1 MTTQIATW
9 YNADRV
15 SKSGSVILNDWM
27 AKRKA
32 ERSISNASNGQTDS
46 IALSNSKIL
55 DYLGGSQGITG
66 HAVNDRTA
74 MRTSAVYSCISR
86 ISGAIT
92 SMPCHIFER
101 TPDGGRKR
109 VGDSPLWY
117 LLNEQ
122 PHPRW
127 TAASLYEFIVAC
139 NGLRGDA
146 IIEILRNRGG
156 IITGLKPHHRDTVD
170 IDIVDDYLHYYIN
183 PTDGARPYGLHQ
195 DDVIHVPNLMFDGK
209 CSPST
214 IRLGAQHGISIA
226 LAADEYS
233 GAFYANGAMSKHL
246 LEAEGK
252 LKDDQI
258 DQLRRTFAERYAG
271 ANNAGRPMV
280 LSEGVKLRELSMTA
294 ADAELLDS
302 RKYQVI
308 DIARAFG
315 VPPHM
320 IGANETTTSWGTGVE
335 SLTIGFV
342 KFTIQPYLNRIEQ
355 EFNRKF
361 FRTSKYF
368 VEFSTEGLLRGDSKS
383 ESDSLRQSIGG
394 SQGPGWM
401 TINEVRKIKNLPPI
415 AGGDT
420 IYTTQKG
427 QPDAQATAST
437 TA

>member
-1 MTTQIATW
+1 VTQQNATW
-9 YNADRV
+9 YNAERV
-15 SKSGSVILNDWM
+15 SQSGSVILNAWM

-32 ERSISNASNGQTDS
+32 ERIVNASNGQTDS
-46 IALSNSKIL
+46 IALSNSRIL
-55 DYLGGSQGITG
+55 DFLGGSQGITG
-66 HAVNDRTA
+66 HTVNDRTA
-74 MRTSAVYSCISR
+74 MRTSAVYACISR
-86 ISGAIT
+86 IAGSIA
-92 SMPCHIFER
+92 SLPCHIYER
-101 TPDGGRKR
+101 TEDGGRRR
-109 VGDSPLWY
+109 VSDSNLWY

-146 IIEILRNRGG
+146 IIEIQRNRGG
-156 IITGLKPHHRDTVD
+156 VITGLKPHHRDTVD
-170 IDIVDDYLHYYIN
+170 IEGVGDYLHYYIN
-183 PTDGARPYGLHQ
+183 PTDGTRPYGLHQ
-195 DDVIHVPNLMFDGK
+195 DDVVHVPNLMFDGES
-209 CSPST
+209 SPST

-226 LAADEYS
+226 LAADEFS

-252 LKDDQI
+252 LRDDQI
-258 DQLRRTFAERYAG
+258 EQLRRTYSERYTG
-271 ANNAGRPMV
+271 VNNAGRPMV
-280 LSEGVKLRELSMTA
+280 LTEGVKLRELSMTA

-335 SLTIGFV
+335 QLTIGFV

-361 FRTSKYF
+361 FRTAKYF
-368 VEFSTEGLLRGDSKS
+368 TEFSLEGLLRGDAKS
-383 ESDSLRQSIGG
+383 EGEAFRQSIGG

-401 TINEVRKIKNLPPI
+401 TPNEIRKIKNLPPLP
-415 AGGDT
+415 GGDT
-420 IYTTQKG
+420 LFDPKKG
-427 QPDAQATAST
+427 QPDAQATAPT